1 MPAPPVDRGR
11 TVQVMVVV
19 DSHHDYVCLTK
30 GVGGQHTSYTD
41 SDISFDQFNK
51 SV

>member
-1 MPAPPVDRGR
+1 MPAPPVVRGR

-30 GVGGQHTSYTD
+30 GDTIYTD
-41 SDISFDQFNK
+41 SDISCDQFNK